1 MPKPKFVA
9 EGTWGCYYHPRVAC
23 AGDRERA
30 PGDLGSKVQVVSDFI
45 RNELHVYRKIH
56 ASPRVRLY
64 CVLPSTACL
73 LRTDDELSAVSRC
86 VRIFG
91 KRAAE
96 REAAQ
101 LGGLRRP
108 DYLGVLDALDP
119 ATNGTTWINM
129 QIPHVRGAM
138 TVSRYIR
145 SVPPSARWQDFVSLY
160 QQASDAVRELVAQRV
175 VHWDLHSSNLLVEPD
190 TGTLRIID
198 FGLSI
203 DVDSEASRRLIET
216 RFGAQP
222 LHPRFPL
229 ETQMLLLTHE
239 VHRHS
244 RKGARRA
251 ARDSER
257 DEAQFIRYALSNTR
271 WDTVFTPGFLE
282 RYVDGAI
289 DFYAGYHLSD
299 ASGAPTASTALLW
312 SGWSTWDNY
321 ALSILFVRSLCSMF
335 DRVFPNRNTQFAAIV
350 RVLMRNLHYDWRE
363 RLTADECVEAV
374 RDAIGGGYT
383 FGEHIEINQRPS
395 YLLKC
400 HALGEDVCSSDGS
413 DGEHDEISPSPIAS
427 RASASATTKLWTNP
441 KGVTE

>member
-9 EGTWGCYYHPRVAC
+9 EGTWGCYYHPRVEC
-23 AGDRERA
+23 AGDLKRGANASAGE
-30 PGDLGSKVQVVSDFI
+30 LGSKVQTVSDFI

-56 ASPRVRLY
+56 ASPRTHLH
-64 CVLPSTACL
+64 CVIPTTACL

-86 VRIFG
+86 VNSFG

-101 LGGLRRP
+101 LGGLRKP

-119 ATNGTTWINM
+119 NTNGTAWINM

-145 SVPPSARWQDFVSLY
+145 SVPPSSRWQDFVSLY

-175 VHWDLHSSNLLVEPD
+175 VHWDLHSSNLLVGPD
-190 TGTLRIID
+190 TGILRIID

-203 DVDSEASRRLIET
+203 DVDSEPSRRLIET

-244 RKGARRA
+244 RQSPHRKAERA
-251 ARDSER
+251 ARGYER
-257 DEAQFIRYALSNTR
+257 DESQFIRYALSNTR
-271 WDTVFTPGFLE
+271 WDAVFTSEFLE
-282 RYVDGAI
+282 RYVNGAV
-289 DFYAGYHLSD
+289 DFYADYHLSD
-299 ASGAPTASTALLW
+299 ASGSPTESTALLW

-321 ALSILFVRSLCSMF
+321 ALSILFVRVVCGMF
-335 DRVFPNRNTQFAAIV
+335 DRVFPNRNAQFAAIV
-350 RVLMRNLHYDWRE
+350 RILMQNLHYDWRE
-363 RLTADECVEAV
+363 RLTADECVKAV
-374 RDAIGGGYT
+374 RHALASGYT

-400 HALGEDVCSSDGS
+400 HARGDNACSSDES
-413 DGEHDEISPSPIAS
+413 ADERDEISPSPIAS
-427 RASASATTKLWTNP
+427 HAALDEIVDQS
-441 KGVTE
+441 